1 MLEICFFL
9 FLVLLFYGAGGVFLS
24 LIHWKSNY
32 LSFTLPS
39 SDGVVVVTIAV
50 TWFYK
55 LGGSLSIF
63 SWVISIVVGVFLLW
77 RLIADRA
84 NLSHRVSSV
93 GLEFLAMTNSSA
105 GAFPWL
111 RCVM

>member
-1 MLEICFFL
+1 MFEICFFL

-39 SDGVVVVTIAV
+39 SGGVVIVTIAV

-55 LGGSLSIF
+55 LGVALMFFSGLFRPSLESSF
-63 SWVISIVVGVFLLW
+63 FGV
-77 RLIADRA
+77 
-84 NLSHRVSSV
+84 
-93 GLEFLAMTNSSA
+93 
-105 GAFPWL
+105 
-111 RCVM
+111 